1 MRLYK
6 FLALAILMVSS
17 HNLWAQETIKNIDSA
32 FTVLR
37 EAPEDTSKVIL
48 LQRIGAHYNVVHLDS
63 AKAFLKQGF
72 DLANK
77 LDYQRGRW
85 INLSALGVYHERKT
99 QYDSAMVYLNDALKI
114 VEETNSTKGYANV
127 LNNIAA
133 VQIRKAEYQEAL
145 KNMFDALKAEE
156 ELGNQNGIAQA
167 YNNIGVVYYYT
178 GNYDKTTHYLTRALE
193 IQEELGNLDG
203 LQNGYN
209 NVGAIFEYQ
218 KKYDEAIGSYTK
230 ALEISRNLGDVKQ
243 EATFLSNI
251 AQSYMSKG
259 DYAGA
264 ESIFRESIALKI
276 DIEDYNGMVNG
287 YISFGQLL
295 LKQEKLED
303 AKRYLQEAI
312 ALSKE
317 YDSKIALPEAY
328 AALAEVA
335 EKEGK
340 FNRSVD
346 YLKDYIA
353 LKDSILNEDNAR
365 ILAETEAKY
374 QTEKKEKEI
383 LQQRALIAEKDLEV
397 RQKNTLMYGGFG
409 LALILGLLGYLF
421 YNQQKLKNQ
430 QLQKEGELK
439 SALAAIETQN
449 KLQEQRLRISRDLH
463 DNIGAQLTFIISSID
478 NLKYGFKDIGEKL
491 STRLSGISSF
501 TGNTIYELRDTIWA
515 MNKNNITFEDLQA
528 RISNF
533 IEKANIASD
542 AMKFSFTMTSEVD
555 AQYTLTSVQGMNIYR
570 VIQEAVNNA
579 VKYSEAEN
587 ISVVIS
593 EKNEHHHIQ
602 IMDDGKGFNISE
614 IGAGNGL
621 NNMKKRSREID
632 AVFEINSEIDTGT
645 SISLMLLKN

>member
-1 MRLYK
+1 MRLPK
-6 FLALAILMVSS
+6 FLTLVALIMGS
-17 HNLWAQETIKNIDSA
+17 HFLCAQETFKNIDSA
-32 FTVLR
+32 FTALR
-37 EAPEDTSKVIL
+37 EAPRDTSKVIL
-48 LQRIGAHYNVVHLDS
+48 LQRIGAHYNVIHLDS
-63 AKAFLKQGF
+63 ARAFLQQGF
-72 DLANK
+72 DLANE
-77 LDYQRGRW
+77 LDYQKGRW
-85 INLSALGVYHERKT
+85 MNLSTLGVYHERKT
-99 QYDSAMVYLNDALKI
+99 QYDSALVYLNSALKI
-114 VEETNSTKGYANV
+114 VEETNSTKGYAVV
-127 LNNIAA
+127 LNNIAT

-145 KNMFDALKAEE
+145 KNMFEALKAEE
-156 ELGNQNGIAQA
+156 KLGNRNGIAQA

-178 GNYDKTTHYLTRALE
+178 ANYDKTTHYLTRALE

-218 KKYDEAIGSYTK
+218 EKYDEAIGSYSK
-230 ALEISRNLGDVKQ
+230 ALEISRKFGDVKQ

-251 AQSYMSKG
+251 AQAYMNKG
-259 DYAGA
+259 DYEVA
-264 ESIFRESIALKI
+264 ESIFRESIAIKVE
-276 DIEDYNGMVNG
+276 IEDYNGMVNG

-303 AKRYLQEAI
+303 AKRYLEEAI
-312 ALSKE
+312 ALSKK

-328 AALAEVA
+328 SALSEVA
-335 EKEGK
+335 EQEGK
-340 FNRSVD
+340 FKRSVA

-383 LQQRALIAEKDLEV
+383 LEQRALIAEKDLEV

-421 YNQQKLKNQ
+421 YNQQKLRNR

-515 MNKNNITFEDLQA
+515 MNKNNISFEDLQA

-533 IEKANIASD
+533 IEKANISSD
-542 AMKFSFTMTSEVD
+542 SMKFSFTMASEVD
-555 AQYTLTSVQGMNIYR
+555 AEFTLTSVQGMNIYR

-587 ISVVIS
+587 ISVIVS
-593 EKNEHHHIQ
+593 EENNYYRIQ
-602 IMDDGKGFNISE
+602 IIDDGKGFDVSKA
-614 IGAGNGL
+614 GDGNGL
-621 NNMKKRSREID
+621 NNMKKRSRDINATFEID
-632 AVFEINSEIDTGT
+632 SELNKGT
-645 SISLMLLKN
+645 SIVLSLLK

>member
-1 MRLYK
+1 MRLPKYLT
-6 FLALAILMVSS
+6 FAALILGS
-17 HNLWAQETIKNIDSA
+17 HLLCAQESIKNIDSA

-37 EAPEDTSKVIL
+37 KAPQDTSKVIL

-63 AKAFLKQGF
+63 ARAFLQQGIA
-72 DLANK
+72 LANELNYPK
-77 LDYQRGRW
+77 GRW
-85 INLSALGVYHERKT
+85 MNLSTLGVYHERKT
-99 QYDSAMVYLNDALKI
+99 QYDSAMTYLNSALGI
-114 VEETNSTKGYANV
+114 VEEINSTKGYAVV
-127 LNNIAA
+127 LNNIAT

-156 ELGNQNGIAQA
+156 ELGNKNGIAQA

-178 GNYDKTTHYLTRALE
+178 ANYDKTTYYLTRALE

-218 KKYDEAIGSYTK
+218 KKYDDAIGSYEK
-230 ALEISRNLGDVKQ
+230 ALQISRKLGDQKQ

-251 AQSYMSKG
+251 AQSYMNKK
-259 DYAGA
+259 DFERA
-264 ESIFRESIALKI
+264 ESIFKESIAIKI
-276 DIEDYNGMVNG
+276 EIEDYNGMVNG

-295 LKQEKLED
+295 LKQDKLKD
-303 AKRYLQEAI
+303 AKRYLEEAI
-312 ALSKE
+312 VLSRK
-317 YDSKIALPEAY
+317 YNSKIALPEAY
-328 AALAEVA
+328 AALSEVA

-340 FNRSVD
+340 LNKSVA

-353 LKDSILNEDNAR
+353 IKDSILNEDNTR

-374 QTEKKEKEI
+374 QTEKKEREI
-383 LQQRALIAEKDLEV
+383 LEQRALIAEKDLEV

-421 YNQQKLKNQ
+421 YNQQKLKNR

-478 NLKYGFKDIGEKL
+478 NLKYGFKDIGDKL
-491 STRLSGISSF
+491 SSRLSGISAF
-501 TGNTIYELRDTIWA
+501 TSDTIYELRDTIWA
-515 MNKNNITFEDLQA
+515 MNKNSITIEDLQT

-533 IEKANIASD
+533 IDKAAIASNE
-542 AMKFSFTMTSEVD
+542 MKFSFKIASELD
-555 AQYTLTSVQGMNIYR
+555 PEHKFTSVEGMNIYR
-570 VIQEAVNNA
+570 VIQEGVNNA
-579 VKYSEAEN
+579 VKYAEAKH
-587 ISVVIS
+587 IDVIIS
-593 EKNEHHHIQ
+593 EDISSYQ
-602 IMDDGKGFNISE
+602 IEIKDDGNGFETANVE
-614 IGAGNGL
+614 QGNGL
-621 NNMKKRSREID
+621 NNMKKRSRDINATFAID
-632 AVFEINSEIDTGT
+632 SELNKGT
-645 SISLMLLKN
+645 SIVMSLSK

>member
-1 MRLYK
+1 MGAHL
-6 FLALAILMVSS
+6 LC
-17 HNLWAQETIKNIDSA
+17 AQETIKNIDSA
-32 FTVLR
+32 FAVLR
-37 EAPEDTSKVIL
+37 EAPQDTSKVVL

-72 DLANK
+72 DLANE
-77 LDYQRGRW
+77 LDYQKGRW
-85 INLSALGVYHERKT
+85 INLSTLGVYHERKT
-99 QYDSAMVYLNDALKI
+99 QYDSAMVYLNSALKI
-114 VEETNSTKGYANV
+114 VEEINSTKGYAVV
-127 LNNIAA
+127 LNNIATI
-133 VQIRKAEYQEAL
+133 QIRKAEYQEAL
-145 KNMFDALKAEE
+145 KNMFEALKAEE
-156 ELGNQNGIAQA
+156 KLGNRNGIAQA

-178 GNYDKTTHYLTRALE
+178 ANYDKTTHYLTRALE

-218 KKYDEAIGSYTK
+218 EKYDEAIASYGK
-230 ALEISRNLGDVKQ
+230 ALEISRKFGDVKQ

-251 AQSYMSKG
+251 AQSYMNKG
-259 DYAGA
+259 DYAAA
-264 ESIFRESIALKI
+264 ESIFRESIEIKKEI
-276 DIEDYNGMVNG
+276 KDYNGMVNG

-303 AKRYLQEAI
+303 AKRYLEEAI
-312 ALSKE
+312 ALSKK

-328 AALAEVA
+328 SALSEVA
-335 EKEGK
+335 EKEGEFK
-340 FNRSVD
+340 RSVA

-353 LKDSILNEDNAR
+353 IKGSILNEDNTR

-383 LQQRALIAEKDLEV
+383 LEQRALIAEKDLEV

-421 YNQQKLKNQ
+421 YNQQKLKNR

-491 STRLSGISSF
+491 STRLSGISAF

-533 IEKANIASD
+533 IDKANIASHS
-542 AMKFSFTMTSEVD
+542 MKFSFTMTSEVD
-555 AQYTLTSVQGMNIYR
+555 SQFTLTSVQGMNIYR

-587 ISVVIS
+587 ISVIIS
-593 EKNEHHHIQ
+593 EENKYHRIQ

-614 IGAGNGL
+614 AVDGNGL
-621 NNMKKRSREID
+621 NNMKKRSRDIDATFEID
-632 AVFEINSEIDTGT
+632 SELNKGT
-645 SISLMLLKN
+645 SIVLSLMK

>member
-1 MRLYK
+1 MGAHL
-6 FLALAILMVSS
+6 LC
-17 HNLWAQETIKNIDSA
+17 AQETIKNIDSA

-37 EAPEDTSKVIL
+37 EAPQDTAKVVL

-63 AKAFLKQGF
+63 AKVFLEQGF
-72 DLANK
+72 DLANE
-77 LDYQRGRW
+77 LDYQKGRW
-85 INLSALGVYHERKT
+85 MNLSTLGVYHERKT
-99 QYDSAMVYLNDALKI
+99 QYDSAMVYLNSALKI
-114 VEETNSTKGYANV
+114 VEETNSTKGYAVV
-127 LNNIAA
+127 LNNIAT

-145 KNMFDALKAEE
+145 KNMFEALKAEE
-156 ELGNQNGIAQA
+156 KLGNRNGIAQA

-178 GNYDKTTHYLTRALE
+178 ANYDKTTHYLTRALE

-218 KKYDEAIGSYTK
+218 QKYDEAIGSYSK
-230 ALEISRNLGDVKQ
+230 ALEISRKFGDVKQ

-251 AQSYMSKG
+251 AQAYMNKG
-259 DYAGA
+259 DYEAA
-264 ESIFRESIALKI
+264 ESIFRESIAIKVK
-276 DIEDYNGMVNG
+276 IEDYNGMVNG

-295 LKQEKLED
+295 LKQEKLSD
-303 AKRYLQEAI
+303 AKQYLEEAI
-312 ALSKE
+312 ALSKK

-328 AALAEVA
+328 SALSEVA
-335 EKEGK
+335 ELEGK
-340 FNRSVD
+340 FKSSAA

-353 LKDSILNEDNAR
+353 IKDSILNEDNAR

-383 LQQRALIAEKDLEV
+383 LEQRALIAEKDLEV

-421 YNQQKLKNQ
+421 YNQQKLKNR

-491 STRLSGISSF
+491 STRLAGISTF

-515 MNKNNITFEDLQA
+515 MNKSNISFEDLQA

-533 IEKANIASD
+533 IDKANISSD
-542 AMKFSFTMTSEVD
+542 SMKFSFTMASEVD
-555 AQYTLTSVQGMNIYR
+555 AEFTLTSVQGMNIYR

-587 ISVVIS
+587 ISVNVS
-593 EKNEHHHIQ
+593 EENNYYRIQ
-602 IMDDGKGFNISE
+602 IIDDGNGFNISE
-614 IGAGNGL
+614 VGDGNGL
-621 NNMKKRSREID
+621 NNMKKRSRDINATLEID
-632 AVFEINSEIDTGT
+632 SELNKGT
-645 SISLMLLKN
+645 SIVLSLLK

>member
-1 MRLYK
+1 MRLHK
-6 FLALAILMVSS
+6 FLTLAALVLATYQLC
-17 HNLWAQETIKNIDSA
+17 AQETIKNIDSA

-37 EAPEDTSKVIL
+37 EAPQDTSKVIL

-63 AKAFLKQGF
+63 AKAFLMRGF
-72 DLANK
+72 DLADELN
-77 LDYQRGRW
+77 YQKGRW
-85 INLSALGVYHERKT
+85 INLSTLGVYHERKT
-99 QYDSAMVYLNDALKI
+99 QYDSAMAYLNSALKI
-114 VEETNSTKGYANV
+114 VEETNSTKGYATV
-127 LNNIAA
+127 LNNIAT

-156 ELGNQNGIAQA
+156 ELGNKNGIAQA

-178 GNYDKTTHYLTRALE
+178 ANYDKTTYYLTRALE

-218 KKYDEAIGSYTK
+218 KKYDEAIRSYEK
-230 ALEISRNLGDVKQ
+230 ALQISRKLGDQKQ

-251 AQSYMSKG
+251 AQSHMSKG
-259 DYAGA
+259 DYVAA
-264 ESIFRESIALKI
+264 ESIFRESIAIKVK
-276 DIEDYNGMVNG
+276 IEDYNGMVNG

-295 LKQEKLED
+295 LKQEKLDD
-303 AKRYLQEAI
+303 ANRYLEEAI
-312 ALSKE
+312 ALSKQ
-317 YDSKIALPEAY
+317 YDSRIALPEAY
-328 AALAEVA
+328 AVLAEVA

-340 FNRSVD
+340 FKRSVD
-346 YLKDYIA
+346 YLKDYIS

-383 LQQRALIAEKDLEV
+383 LEQRALIAEKDLEV
-397 RQKNTLMYGGFG
+397 RQKNSLMYGGFG

-421 YNQQKLKNQ
+421 YNQQKLKNR

-478 NLKYGFKDIGEKL
+478 NLKYGFKDMGEKL

-501 TGNTIYELRDTIWA
+501 TGSTIYELRDTIWA
-515 MNKNNITFEDLQA
+515 MNKNNITFEDLQT
-528 RISNF
+528 RVSNF
-533 IEKANIASD
+533 IDKANIASD
-542 AMKFSFTMTSEVD
+542 AMKFSFTMTPEVD
-555 AQYTLTSVQGMNIYR
+555 PQHTLTSVEGMNIYR
-570 VIQEAVNNA
+570 VIQEGVNNA
-579 VKYSEAEN
+579 VKYAEAKRISVN
-587 ISVVIS
+587 IS
-593 EKNEHHHIQ
+593 EEDNKYQ
-602 IMDDGKGFNISE
+602 IKIKDDGKGFYMSDIE
-614 IGAGNGL
+614 RGNGL
-621 NNMKKRSREID
+621 NNMEKRSRDID
-632 AVFEINSEIDTGT
+632 ATFEINSEVNKGT
-645 SISLMLLKN
+645 SITLSLLK

>member
-1 MRLYK
+1 MRLPK
-6 FLALAILMVSS
+6 FLTLIALILGS
-17 HNLWAQETIKNIDSA
+17 NFLCAQDTFKNIDSA
-32 FTVLR
+32 FAVLR
-37 EAPEDTSKVIL
+37 EAPQDTSKVIL
-48 LQRIGAHYNVVHLDS
+48 LQRIGAHYNVIHLDS
-63 AKAFLKQGF
+63 ARTFLRQGF
-72 DLANK
+72 DLANE
-77 LDYQRGRW
+77 LDYQKGRW
-85 INLSALGVYHERKT
+85 MNLSTLGVYHERKT
-99 QYDSAMVYLNDALKI
+99 QYDSAMVYLNSALKI
-114 VEETNSTKGYANV
+114 VEETNSTKGYAVV
-127 LNNIAA
+127 LNNIAT

-145 KNMFDALKAEE
+145 KNMFEALKAEE
-156 ELGNQNGIAQA
+156 KLGNRNGIAQA

-178 GNYDKTTHYLTRALE
+178 ANYDKTTHYLTRALE

-218 KKYDEAIGSYTK
+218 EKYDEAIGSYSK
-230 ALEISRNLGDVKQ
+230 ALDISRKFGDVKQ

-251 AQSYMSKG
+251 AQAYMNKG
-259 DYAGA
+259 DYEAA
-264 ESIFRESIALKI
+264 ESIFRESIAIKVK
-276 DIEDYNGMVNG
+276 IEDYNGMVNG

-295 LKQEKLED
+295 LKQEKLSD
-303 AKRYLQEAI
+303 AKQYLEEAI
-312 ALSKE
+312 ALSKK

-328 AALAEVA
+328 SALSEVA
-335 EKEGK
+335 ELEGK
-340 FNRSVD
+340 FKRSAA
-346 YLKDYIA
+346 YLKDYISI
-353 LKDSILNEDNAR
+353 KDSILNEDNAR

-383 LQQRALIAEKDLEV
+383 LEQRALIAEKDLEV
-397 RQKNTLMYGGFG
+397 RQKNNLMYGGFG

-421 YNQQKLKNQ
+421 YNQQKLRNR

-491 STRLSGISSF
+491 STRLSGISAF

-515 MNKNNITFEDLQA
+515 MNKSNISFEDLQA

-533 IEKANIASD
+533 IDKANISSD
-542 AMKFSFTMTSEVD
+542 SMKFSFTMASEVD
-555 AQYTLTSVQGMNIYR
+555 AEFTLTSVQGMNIYR

-587 ISVVIS
+587 ISVNVS
-593 EKNEHHHIQ
+593 EENNYYRIQ
-602 IMDDGKGFNISE
+602 IIDDGNGFNISE
-614 IGAGNGL
+614 VGDGNGL
-621 NNMKKRSREID
+621 NNMKKRSRDINATLEID
-632 AVFEINSEIDTGT
+632 SELNKGT
-645 SISLMLLKN
+645 SIVLSLLK